1 MLFAKIFMI
10 YKEFYC
16 FEDLCIGI
24 EIS

>member
-16 FEDLCIGI
+16 FEDLCRGI